1 VEEEAVEIWR
11 KIPTLGREG
20 ERKVGGNSI
29 RQRQTADGPGKG
41 ERGDMERG
49 KRGKENI
56 KKRRNTYVAEVCKR
70 RD

>member
-49 KRGKENI
+49 KR
-56 KKRRNTYVAEVCKR
+56 
-70 RD
+70 